1 MQKKA
6 FDKIQ
11 FSFIINTL
19 DKLGVERTY
28 LNLVKTI
35 YDKPTTNIIL
45 NGEMLEISSLISG
58 KQQECPLPPLLF
70 NILLKALPRADRQ
83 GTKLKGIQVEK
94 AEEKLLVNDKIFQK
108 CIKYTSFF
116 TMPYRSLQ
124 ILPFY
129 NLKVCGNHALSK
141 STGTI
146 FPIAFFTFC
155 LCHILLHA
163 KSLQSCPTLCD
174 PMDYSLPDS
183 FAHGILQARMLLWIA
198 MVFSRGS
205 S

>member
-1 MQKKA
+1 
-6 FDKIQ
+6 
-11 FSFIINTL
+11 
-19 DKLGVERTY
+19 
-28 LNLVKTI
+28 
-35 YDKPTTNIIL
+35 
-45 NGEMLEISSLISG
+45 MLEISSLISG
-58 KQQECPLPPLLF
+58 KQQKCPLPPLLF

-146 FPIAFFTFC
+146 FPTAFVHF
-155 LCHILLHA
+155 L
-163 KSLQSCPTLCD
+163 
-174 PMDYSLPDS
+174 SLPR
-183 FAHGILQARMLLWIA
+183 FAAC
-198 MVFSRGS
+198 
-205 S
+205 